1 MRPLQEDAETTRQ
14 PPRTPA
20 HGAPAAGALQL
31 PVLRARLLQPRAAAP
46 PRADHAHGVQGGGSS
61 HVSGVRQG
69 HAQKHAQETRQVGIK
84 TRVREIWGSSSCL
97 SLFYGTDYR
106 RLTEH

>member
-1 MRPLQEDAETTRQ
+1 VRPLQEDAETTRQ

-46 PRADHAHGVQGGGSS
+46 TRADHAHGAQG
-61 HVSGVRQG
+61 R
-69 HAQKHAQETRQVGIK
+69 VGINPVFFLK
-84 TRVREIWGSSSCL
+84 PSPVVFFVFLGFFGFFGFFGYFWVFLPRREG
-97 SLFYGTDYR
+97 F
-106 RLTEH
+106 

>member
-31 PVLRARLLQPRAAAP
+31 PVLRARLLQPRAVAP
-46 PRADHAHGVQGGGSS
+46 PRADHAHGAQGRVGKNPGFFLPVFLGLVLVVLGFFVFFYICPDERVFRVFS
-61 HVSGVRQG
+61 VSRILLG
-69 HAQKHAQETRQVGIK
+69 A
-84 TRVREIWGSSSCL
+84 S
-97 SLFYGTDYR
+97 R
-106 RLTEH
+106 R